1 MNTHMKTMIA
11 TLLFLLT
18 IAHALQ
24 AQELSDLKSLKPFDI
39 NGSIGLNSSF
49 YSVSGIPER
58 QAPFAYGVNA
68 NATLTVYGV
77 SMPFSFTW
85 YNNNKKG
92 SFSQPFNQF
101 GISPT
106 YKWLTLHLGYRNLS
120 FSEFTLNGYTFLGAG
135 LEARPGKFRLGAVYG
150 KFNQNSTYDLAMADS
165 MPKMTRT
172 GWAAKVGY
180 GTENRFIDFSV
191 VRIGDNTDA
200 FDSLA
205 AKPLKPGMP
214 MPEQNIAFGLTSRFA
229 FTPQLMFTF
238 DGSYSFYTKN
248 RMELPPDSI
257 SDGWLRLV
265 KGLITVNRTTS
276 YFRAFKT
283 SLSYRFTPTIVTG
296 IEYRRIDPGFRS
308 MGSYFFNNDV
318 QHITF
323 NQTVGLMNGKV
334 NLNGSLGIQN
344 DNLDG
349 SKANTAHRVIGSFSG
364 NYTINENWALDASF
378 NNYSTNQ
385 RAYKTAG
392 SDSLL
397 IFQVNRTFMLMPRF
411 TKATPTASHMVM
423 LNLNYTTL
431 DDRNKTTSDMVDTDT
446 YMAMLLYN
454 FGLPVLRLNI
464 SAGANYTSMTNKNFE
479 NVMIG
484 GNLNLSKTFLSDKL
498 SLNWSNNI
506 MSNKI
511 NDDSGLII
519 NSALNGAYRFHPKHL
534 LSLNFSLI
542 NNRFANEAAVPSYDE
557 IRGDISYVFTF

>member
-1 MNTHMKTMIA
+1 MNTHMKKILA
-11 TLLFLLT
+11 TLLLLT
-18 IAHALQ
+18 TAHTLQ
-24 AQELSDLKSLKPFDI
+24 AQELSDLKNVKPFDI
-39 NGSIGLNSSF
+39 NGSIGLNTSF

-58 QAPFAYGVNA
+58 QAPFAYGINA
-68 NATLTVYGV
+68 NATLTVYGI
-77 SMPFSFTW
+77 SMPFSLTW

-106 YKWLTLHLGYRNLS
+106 YKWLTLHLGYRNLT

-135 LEARPGKFRLGAVYG
+135 LEARPGKLRLGAVYG

-165 MPKMTRT
+165 MPKLTRT

-180 GTENRFIDFSV
+180 GTESRFIDLSV
-191 VRIGDNTDA
+191 VRIGDNTKH

-205 AKPLKPGMP
+205 FKPGMP
-214 MPEQNIAFGLTSRFA
+214 TPEQNIAFGLTSRFA
-229 FTPQLMFTF
+229 FTPELMFTF

-248 RMELPPDSI
+248 RLELAPDSI
-257 SDGWLRLV
+257 SDGWLRLAN
-265 KGLITVNRTTS
+265 GLITVNGTTS
-276 YFRAFKT
+276 YFKAFKT
-283 SLSYRFTPTIVTG
+283 SLSYRFTPTIITG

-323 NQTVGLMNGKV
+323 NQVVGLMDSKL

-349 SKANTAHRVIGSFSG
+349 SKPNTAHRIIGSLSG

-464 SAGANYTSMTNKNFE
+464 SAGANYTSMMNKNFK
-479 NVMIG
+479 NVLVG

-542 NNRFANEAAVPSYDE
+542 NNRFANEAAIPSYDE

>member
-1 MNTHMKTMIA
+1 MNTHMKKILA
-11 TLLFLLT
+11 TLLLLIT
-18 IAHALQ
+18 AHALQ
-24 AQELSDLKSLKPFDI
+24 AQELSDLKNVKPFDI
-39 NGSIGLNSSF
+39 NGSIGLNTSF

-58 QAPFAYGVNA
+58 QAPFAYGINA
-68 NATLTVYGV
+68 NATLTVYGI
-77 SMPFSFTW
+77 SMPFSLTW

-165 MPKMTRT
+165 MPKLTRT

-180 GTENRFIDFSV
+180 GTESRFIDFSV
-191 VRIGDNTDA
+191 VRIGDNTKN

-205 AKPLKPGMP
+205 FKPGMP
-214 MPEQNIAFGLTSRFA
+214 TPEQNIAFGLTSRFA

-248 RMELPPDSI
+248 RMELSPDSI
-257 SDGWLRLV
+257 SDGWLRLAN
-265 KGLITVNRTTS
+265 GLITVNGTTT
-276 YFRAFKT
+276 YFKAFKT
-283 SLSYRFTPTIVTG
+283 SLSYRFTPTIITG
-296 IEYRRIDPGFRS
+296 IEYRRVDPGFRS

-323 NQTVGLMNGKV
+323 NQTVGLMDSKL

-349 SKANTAHRVIGSFSG
+349 SKANTAHRIIGSLSG

-464 SAGANYTSMTNKNFE
+464 SAGTNYTRMTNKNFE
-479 NVMIG
+479 NILLG

-511 NDDSGLII
+511 NDDSGLIF
-519 NSALNGAYRFHPKHL
+519 NSALNAAYRFHPKHL

>member
-1 MNTHMKTMIA
+1 MNTHMKTMVA
-11 TLLFLLT
+11 TLLLLT
-18 IAHALQ
+18 TAHALQ
-24 AQELSDLKSLKPFDI
+24 AQELSDLKNVKPFDI
-39 NGSIGLNSSF
+39 NGSIVLNTSF

-58 QAPFAYGVNA
+58 QAPFAYGINA
-68 NATLTVYGV
+68 NATLTVYGI
-77 SMPFSFTW
+77 SMPFSLTW

-106 YKWLTLHLGYRNLS
+106 YKWLTLHLGYRNLT

-135 LEARPGKFRLGAVYG
+135 LEARPGKLRLGAVYG

-165 MPKMTRT
+165 MPKLTRT

-180 GTENRFIDFSV
+180 GTESRFIDFSV
-191 VRIGDNTDA
+191 VRIGDNTKH

-205 AKPLKPGMP
+205 FKPGMP
-214 MPEQNIAFGLTSRFA
+214 TPEQNIAFGLTSRFA
-229 FTPQLMFTF
+229 FTPELMFTF

-248 RMELPPDSI
+248 RLELAPDSI
-257 SDGWLRLV
+257 SDGWLRLAN
-265 KGLITVNRTTS
+265 GLITVNGTTS
-276 YFRAFKT
+276 YFKAFKT
-283 SLSYRFTPTIVTG
+283 SLSYRFTPTIITG
-296 IEYRRIDPGFRS
+296 IEYRRVDPGFRS

-323 NQTVGLMNGKV
+323 NQSVGLMDSKL

-349 SKANTAHRVIGSFSG
+349 SKPNTAHRIIGSLSG

-464 SAGANYTSMTNKNFE
+464 SAGANYTSMMNKNFK
-479 NVMIG
+479 NVLVG

-498 SLNWSNNI
+498 SLNWTNNI

-542 NNRFANEAAVPSYDE
+542 NNRFANEAAIPSYDE

>member
-11 TLLFLLT
+11 TLLLLT
-18 IAHALQ
+18 TAHALQ
-24 AQELSDLKSLKPFDI
+24 AQELSDLKNVKPFDI
-39 NGSIGLNSSF
+39 NGSIGLNTSF

-68 NATLTVYGV
+68 NATLTVYGI
-77 SMPFSFTW
+77 SMPFSLTW

-106 YKWLTLHLGYRNLS
+106 YKWLTLHLGYRNLT

-135 LEARPGKFRLGAVYG
+135 LEARPGKLRLGAVYG

-165 MPKMTRT
+165 MPKLTRT

-180 GTENRFIDFSV
+180 GTESRFIDLSV
-191 VRIGDNTDA
+191 VRIGDNTKH

-205 AKPLKPGMP
+205 FKPGMP
-214 MPEQNIAFGLTSRFA
+214 TPEQNIAFGLTSRFA
-229 FTPQLMFTF
+229 FTPELMFTF

-248 RMELPPDSI
+248 RMELAPDSI
-257 SDGWLRLV
+257 SDGWLRLAN
-265 KGLITVNRTTS
+265 GLITVNGTTS
-276 YFRAFKT
+276 YFKAFKT
-283 SLSYRFTPTIVTG
+283 SLSYRFTPTIITG
-296 IEYRRIDPGFRS
+296 IEYRRVDPGFRS

-323 NQTVGLMNGKV
+323 NQSVGLMDSKL

-349 SKANTAHRVIGSFSG
+349 SKPNTAHRIIGSLSG

-464 SAGANYTSMTNKNFE
+464 SAGANYTSMMNKNFK
-479 NVMIG
+479 NVLVG

-542 NNRFANEAAVPSYDE
+542 NNRFANEAAIPSYDE

>member
-1 MNTHMKTMIA
+1 MNTHMKKILA
-11 TLLFLLT
+11 TLLLLT
-18 IAHALQ
+18 TAHALQ
-24 AQELSDLKSLKPFDI
+24 AQELSDLKNVKPFDI
-39 NGSIGLNSSF
+39 NGSIGLNTSF

-58 QAPFAYGVNA
+58 QAPFAYGINA
-68 NATLTVYGV
+68 NATLTVYGI
-77 SMPFSFTW
+77 SMPFSLTW

-106 YKWLTLHLGYRNLS
+106 YKWLTLHLGYRNLT

-135 LEARPGKFRLGAVYG
+135 LEARPGKLRLGAVYG

-165 MPKMTRT
+165 MPKLTRT

-180 GTENRFIDFSV
+180 GTESRFIDLSV
-191 VRIGDNTDA
+191 VRIGDNTKN

-205 AKPLKPGMP
+205 FKPGMP
-214 MPEQNIAFGLTSRFA
+214 TPEQNIAFGLTSRFA
-229 FTPQLMFTF
+229 FTPELMFTF

-248 RMELPPDSI
+248 RMELAPDSI
-257 SDGWLRLV
+257 SDGWLRLAN
-265 KGLITVNRTTS
+265 GLITVNGTTS

-323 NQTVGLMNGKV
+323 NQTVGLMDGKV

-349 SKANTAHRVIGSFSG
+349 SKANTAHRLIGSFSG

-431 DDRNKTTSDMVDTDT
+431 DDRNKATSDMVDTDT

-454 FGLPVLRLNI
+454 FGLPALRLNI
-464 SAGANYTSMTNKNFE
+464 SAGANYTSMTNKNFK
-479 NVMIG
+479 NVMVG

>member
-11 TLLFLLT
+11 TLLLLT
-18 IAHALQ
+18 PAHALQ

-39 NGSIGLNSSF
+39 NGSIGLNTSF

-68 NATLTVYGV
+68 NATLTVYGI
-77 SMPFSFTW
+77 SMPFSLTW

-106 YKWLTLHLGYRNLS
+106 YKWLTLHLGYRNLT

-135 LEARPGKFRLGAVYG
+135 LEARPGKLRLGAVYG

-165 MPKMTRT
+165 MPKLTRT

-180 GTENRFIDFSV
+180 GTESRFIDFSV
-191 VRIGDNTDA
+191 VRIGDNTKH

-205 AKPLKPGMP
+205 FKPGMP
-214 MPEQNIAFGLTSRFA
+214 TPEQNIAFGLTSRFA
-229 FTPQLMFTF
+229 FTPELMFTF

-248 RMELPPDSI
+248 RLELPPDSI

-265 KGLITVNRTTS
+265 KGLITVNGTTS

-296 IEYRRIDPGFRS
+296 IEYRRVDPGFRS

-323 NQTVGLMNGKV
+323 NQSVGLMDSKL

-349 SKANTAHRVIGSFSG
+349 SKPNTAHRIIGSLSG

-431 DDRNKTTSDMVDTDT
+431 DDRNKATSDMVDTDT

-464 SAGANYTSMTNKNFE
+464 SAGANYTSMMNKNFK
-479 NVMIG
+479 NVLVG

-498 SLNWSNNI
+498 SLNWTNNI

-542 NNRFANEAAVPSYDE
+542 NNRFANEAAIPSYDE

>member
-11 TLLFLLT
+11 TLLLLT
-18 IAHALQ
+18 PAHALQ

-39 NGSIGLNSSF
+39 NGSIGLNTSF

-68 NATLTVYGV
+68 NATLTVYGI
-77 SMPFSFTW
+77 SMPFSLTW

-106 YKWLTLHLGYRNLS
+106 YKWLTLHLGYRNLT

-135 LEARPGKFRLGAVYG
+135 LEARPGKLRLGAVYG

-165 MPKMTRT
+165 MPKLTRT

-191 VRIGDNTDA
+191 VRIGDNTKH

-205 AKPLKPGMP
+205 FKPGMP
-214 MPEQNIAFGLTSRFA
+214 TPEQNIAFGLTSRFA
-229 FTPQLMFTF
+229 ITPELMFTF

-248 RMELPPDSI
+248 RLELAPDSI
-257 SDGWLRLV
+257 SDGWLRLAN
-265 KGLITVNRTTS
+265 GLITVNGTTT
-276 YFRAFKT
+276 YFKAFKT
-283 SLSYRFTPTIVTG
+283 SLNYRFTPTIVTG

-323 NQTVGLMNGKV
+323 NQAVGLMDSKL

-349 SKANTAHRVIGSFSG
+349 SKPNTAHRIIGSLSG

-431 DDRNKTTSDMVDTDT
+431 DDRNKATSDMVDTDT

-464 SAGANYTSMTNKNFE
+464 SAGANYTSMMNKNFK
-479 NVMIG
+479 NVLVG

-498 SLNWSNNI
+498 SLNWTNNI

>member
-11 TLLFLLT
+11 TLLLLT
-18 IAHALQ
+18 PAHALQ

-68 NATLTVYGV
+68 NATLTVYGI

-106 YKWLTLHLGYRNLS
+106 YKWLTVHLGYRNLS
-120 FSEFTLNGYTFLGAG
+120 FSEFTLNGYTFLGAAV
-135 LEARPGKFRLGAVYG
+135 EARPGKLRLGAVYG

-165 MPKMTRT
+165 MPKLTRT

-180 GTENRFIDFSV
+180 GTESRFIDFSV
-191 VRIGDNTDA
+191 VRIGDNTKH

-205 AKPLKPGMP
+205 FKPGMP
-214 MPEQNIAFGLTSRFA
+214 TPEQNIAFGLTSRFA
-229 FTPQLMFTF
+229 FTPELMFTF

-257 SDGWLRLV
+257 SDGWLRLAN
-265 KGLITVNRTTS
+265 GLITVNGTTS
-276 YFRAFKT
+276 YFKAFKT
-283 SLSYRFTPTIVTG
+283 SLSYRFTPTIITG
-296 IEYRRIDPGFRS
+296 IEYRRVDPGFRS

-323 NQTVGLMNGKV
+323 NQSVGLMDSKL

-349 SKANTAHRVIGSFSG
+349 SKPNTAHRIIGSLSG

-431 DDRNKTTSDMVDTDT
+431 DDRNKATSDMVDTDT

-464 SAGANYTSMTNKNFE
+464 SAGANYTSMMNKNFK
-479 NVMIG
+479 NVLVG

-498 SLNWSNNI
+498 SLNWTNNI

-542 NNRFANEAAVPSYDE
+542 NNRFANEAAIPSYDE